1 MDETDIET
9 GNGHE
14 WDRVIERNSTER
26 GLGGEISVLS
36 VTSN

>member
-14 WDRVIERNSTER
+14 WDRVIERKKQYRE
-26 GLGGEISVLS
+26 GLGRGNQRLKL
-36 VTSN
+36 N